1 MKHLIHRR
9 HLLIGG
15 AATLAAPL
23 ALAQSPGRA
32 TRAAAPTGTARVA
45 QILDMSLE
53 QQELSRDY
61 STGVRLAWATAGS
74 ASAPLPLVTFE
85 TDGSAASLARTLAAI
100 REDNSICALLATVG
114 ERLALDCATALKR
127 ERLDIAHVGP
137 WLADTASDLDENTL
151 CLFASRQAQL
161 RHALRS
167 LEGMG
172 IVELGVVYAG
182 AAQRNAHD
190 AEITMLATDLKLKVT
205 RHSPQAGEDIEALAR
220 RLPGDLPVVVVFV
233 GGTVELARLSQ
244 VLSARRMQRY
254 LVGLADVN
262 ATALTQIGTGATTS
276 VILTQVVPNAQSS
289 TLPVVRTYR
298 QRLKELYEETP
309 TPVSLAGYLVGRY
322 ALQVLSRVPEVPT
335 RSSALAAFR
344 KRPSEDLGGFVV
356 DFRGQPRGSSFVT
369 QTMLSSEGRLI
380 G

>member
-1 MKHLIHRR
+1 MTHPIQRR
-9 HLLIGG
+9 HLLIGT

-23 ALAQSPGRA
+23 ALAQAPGRA
-32 TRAAAPTGTARVA
+32 ARAQGSTARVA
-45 QILDMSLE
+45 QILDMSPE

-74 ASAPLPLVTFE
+74 AAAALPLVTFE
-85 TDGSAASLARTLAAI
+85 TDGSAASLGRTLAAI
-100 REDNSICALLATVG
+100 REDTSICTLLATAG
-114 ERLALDCATALKR
+114 ERLALDCAAALKR
-127 ERLDIAHVGP
+127 ERLEIAHVGP
-137 WLADTASDLDENTL
+137 WLADSASDRDDNTL
-151 CLFASRQAQL
+151 CLFASRHAQL

-172 IVELGVVYAG
+172 IGDLGVVFAG
-182 AAQRNAHD
+182 AGQRNAHD
-190 AEITMLATDLKLKVT
+190 TEITTLADALKLKVT
-205 RHSPQAGEDIEALAR
+205 RYTPQTGEDIEALAR
-220 RLPGDLPVVVVFV
+220 RLPDNLPVVVVFV
-233 GGTVELARLSQ
+233 GGTVEMARLSQ

-262 ATALTQIGTGATTS
+262 ATALTQIGTGATTP

-309 TPVSLAGYLVGRY
+309 TPVSLAGYLAGRY
-322 ALQVLSRVPEVPT
+322 ALQVLSRVPDTPT

-344 KRPSEDLGGFVV
+344 RRPAEDLGGFVV
-356 DFRGQPRGSSFVT
+356 DFRGQARGSSFVT